1 MLECSNYHS
10 LTSGILGN
18 YYGNKINDAA
28 NENVGDHRANN
39 SKSTASKS
47 FELKTKIIGEYQLT
61 IIY

>member
-1 MLECSNYHS
+1 M
-10 LTSGILGN
+10 GN

-28 NENVGDHRANN
+28 NENVGDNRANN

-47 FELKTKIIGEYQLT
+47 FELKTKIIGEHQLT